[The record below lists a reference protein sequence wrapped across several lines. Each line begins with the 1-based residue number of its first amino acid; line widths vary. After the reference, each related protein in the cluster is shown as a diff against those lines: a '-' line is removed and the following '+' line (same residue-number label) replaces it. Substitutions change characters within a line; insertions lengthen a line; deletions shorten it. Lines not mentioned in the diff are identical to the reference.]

1 MIAVIQFGQVSNA
14 IDVAPKSWTFRP
26 RFLTCWL
33 SGKANAAVGRGF
45 DRAQITLVV
54 ADPV

>member
-14 IDVAPKSWTFRP
+14 IDVEPKSWTFRP

-45 DRAQITLVV
+45 DRAQCTLVV

>member
-1 MIAVIQFGQVSNA
+1 MIAVIQFGQVSSA
-14 IDVAPKSWTFRP
+14 IDVEPKSWTFRP

-45 DRAQITLVV
+45 GAQCTLVV